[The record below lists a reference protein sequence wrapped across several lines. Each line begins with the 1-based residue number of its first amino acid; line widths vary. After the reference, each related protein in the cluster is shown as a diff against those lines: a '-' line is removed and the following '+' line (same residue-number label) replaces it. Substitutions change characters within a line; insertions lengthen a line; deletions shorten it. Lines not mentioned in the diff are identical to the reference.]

1 MRGLTPWSSTPWS
14 PTAAFDPVVLRKA
27 LNLPPETCPFAITP
41 LGYPEAAHSRK
52 GTKSRKP
59 MDEVVTFV

>member
-1 MRGLTPWSSTPWS
+1 
-14 PTAAFDPVVLRKA
+14 LRQA
-27 LNLPPETCPFAITP
+27 LNLPPETCLFAITP